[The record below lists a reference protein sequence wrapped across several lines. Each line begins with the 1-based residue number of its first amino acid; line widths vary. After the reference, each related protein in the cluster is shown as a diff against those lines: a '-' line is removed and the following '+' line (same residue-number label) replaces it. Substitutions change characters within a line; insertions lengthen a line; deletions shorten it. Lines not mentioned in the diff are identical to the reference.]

1 MIVTAEVGM
10 PRALG
15 NSSMDRH
22 GRLLGD
28 LLAGIDD
35 AARGALVALDRPN
48 PSAAKLAAELVA
60 ERIEHLLSATSAS
73 RPVVPR
79 IEKYAADARIAFG
92 HAQEL
97 ANRLAVEHD
106 GAATLADALE
116 GVATAP
122 GLAVRWRWNS
132 IGVASRRIAGP
143 FTPSREHRIISGT
156 LAIVGDHVQRALSTI
171 SAPLVI
177 AAAGA
182 VAEDLGHVAR
192 ALARSATQELVRRAF
207 QPHVFTAL
215 EALEKLDRA
224 AFVRGLSSAPELA
237 AVVAASQAVQ
247 AAVGLR
253 TAGATAWAL

>member
-1 MIVTAEVGM
+1 MLKGLLVM
-10 PRALG
+10 HK
-15 NSSMDRH
+15 H

-28 LLAGIDD
+28 LIAGIDD
-35 AARGALVALDRPN
+35 ASRGGLVALDRPN
-48 PSAAKLAAELVA
+48 PSAAKVAAELAA
-60 ERIEHLLSATSAS
+60 ERIEHLLSLVSAA
-73 RPVVPR
+73 RPVAPPV
-79 IEKYAADARIAFG
+79 EKFAADARIALG
-92 HAQEL
+92 HTQEL

-106 GAATLADALE
+106 GAAALADALE

-122 GLAVRWRWNS
+122 NLAARWRWHA

-143 FTPSREHRIISGT
+143 FSTSREHRIVTGT

-182 VAEDLGHVAR
+182 VAEDLGHAAR

-207 QPHVFTAL
+207 QPHVHAAL
-215 EALEKLDRA
+215 EAIDKLDRA

-237 AVVAASQAVQ
+237 AVAAASEAVQ

-253 TAGATAWAL
+253 TPGVTAWAL